1 MRINRLTSSFV
12 KSSKDPMKYIVSI
25 LIILSSTSGIVAQ
38 DRYLQRSASHHSKE
52 EFQSLTKGRVTI
64 HRAPRDG
71 DLRSIENGVVREL
84 ANGRIEAVPRAG
96 LLPVTP
102 VTVIKR
108 ADEETVYLGT
118 ARGLIRYSTQPG
130 EVPIRYLAGKRWLA
144 DDQVLGIGLGERN
157 TATGENEVWIETAAG
172 YSRISEKLT
181 TLAAKARLFE
191 ERIRLRHVR
200 HGMTSDSI
208 LTRPG
213 DTSSNRTVSSDN
225 DGLWTALY
233 VAAECFRYKVT
244 GETEARQFARQGMD
258 ALIRLEEITGHPG
271 FPARSFIRKGED
283 IQPADGEWHDTPD
296 GLWRWKG
303 DTSSDEIAGHYFV
316 YPIYYDLVADET
328 EKVKLRA
335 VISRI
340 TDHILDHNYQL
351 VDLDGKRTLWGWW
364 GPDAIWDDAT
374 ETGLRALH
382 LLAHLRV
389 AIHMTGNARYQKAY
403 DELITRHKYHL
414 LTRNQKINYPGYVN
428 HSDDELAFISYYP
441 LLQYEKDPQLRV
453 AYLDSLDRA
462 WQVERPERIPLWNFI
477 YAASSNKPDYDRA
490 ESLRTLREIPLDQ
503 IEWKVTNSHRA
514 DIPRD
519 LLADR
524 FGRAQALVA
533 LPYDELPMS
542 KWNGNPYRLDG
553 GSDGRR
559 EDDGAYFLLPYWMG
573 RYHKLIG
580 E

>member
-1 MRINRLTSSFV
+1 M
-12 KSSKDPMKYIVSI
+12 
-25 LIILSSTSGIVAQ
+25 
-38 DRYLQRSASHHSKE
+38 SHHSKE

-71 DLRSIENGVVREL
+71 DFRSIENGVVREL
-84 ANGRIEAVPRAG
+84 ANGRIEAVPRTG

-102 VTVIKR
+102 VTVIKQ
-108 ADEETVYLGT
+108 ADEQTVYLGT
-118 ARGLIRYSTQPG
+118 ARGLIRYSTHPG
-130 EVPIRYLAGKRWLA
+130 EIPIRYLAGKRWLA

-157 TATGENEVWIETAAG
+157 AATGENEVWIETAAG

-258 ALIRLEEITGHPG
+258 ALIRLEEITNHPG

-283 IQPADGEWHDTPD
+283 IQPTDGEWHDTPD

-364 GPDAIWDDAT
+364 GPDAIWNDAT

-414 LTRNQKINYPGYVN
+414 LTRNQKINYPGYIN

-524 FGRAQALVA
+524 FGRAQALVV

>member
-1 MRINRLTSSFV
+1 
-12 KSSKDPMKYIVSI
+12 MKYIVSI

-244 GETEARQFARQGMD
+244 GEAEARQFARQGMD

-283 IQPADGEWHDTPD
+283 IQPTDGEWHDTPD